1 MIPIAPLAR
10 CQQQGTIMTPGMEKP
25 ATNRAAIT
33 QVVVHSVKIWPYHPV
48 PHSSPGSTFDS
59 STEKRD
65 FFTNSRSFGLE
76 DNSATTLRTPD
87 RLRSELSLRQK
98 SSESDQKRT
107 RRDPVQDTRF
117 HQVQN
122 GKHKATFVES
132 VQLAFGLTKHADMV
146 IRTNLK
152 CRPDCPPTRTPP
164 CPCGRSLRT
173 VTSG

>member
-1 MIPIAPLAR
+1 
-10 CQQQGTIMTPGMEKP
+10 MTPGMEKP
-25 ATNRAAIT
+25 ATKRSAIT
-33 QVVVHSVKIWPYHPV
+33 RVVVHNVKIWPYHQV

-65 FFTNSRSFGLE
+65 FSTNSRSFSLE
-76 DNSATTLRTPD
+76 DNPATTLRTQD
-87 RLRSELSLRQK
+87 RFRSELSLQQK

-122 GKHKATFVES
+122 GKHKATFAIS

-146 IRTNLK
+146 
-152 CRPDCPPTRTPP
+152 
-164 CPCGRSLRT
+164 
-173 VTSG
+173 